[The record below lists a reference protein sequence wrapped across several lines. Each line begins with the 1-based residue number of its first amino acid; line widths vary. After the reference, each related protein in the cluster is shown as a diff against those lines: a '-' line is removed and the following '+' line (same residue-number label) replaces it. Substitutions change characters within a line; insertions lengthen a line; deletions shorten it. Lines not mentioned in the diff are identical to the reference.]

1 MKITKTQLREIIR
14 EEIHS
19 LKEAVKDP
27 KLKVGQKIRF
37 DKANKVFTL
46 KKITHGNVGIPEDPA
61 GTSYMFVGP
70 GNAKEYFTK
79 KTWNNAVKKGW
90 LKKESINEGKW
101 AVQHKKN
108 KRYLS
113 SKSLQDKT
121 PHEFKSEKEA
131 QNMLVGIDWRFR
143 GNYKVVKLKESISEG
158 SLDWEKDFK
167 EYNKKELKV
176 IQKFISMNDRGI
188 EGVIKMSKKKDFKPF
203 IQKLAKKGLG
213 ESINEGGQGVL
224 DKDQADVLQ
233 AIVMMNK
240 KKSPKAILKI
250 AMKDRMLAKIPK
262 QKLAK
267 YIEED
272 LMMLNYM

>member
-1 MKITKTQLREIIR
+1 MKLTKTQLRQIIR
-14 EEIHS
+14 EEIQS

-79 KTWNNAVKKGW
+79 KTWNSAVKKGW
-90 LKKESINEGKW
+90 LKK
-101 AVQHKKN
+101 
-108 KRYLS
+108 
-113 SKSLQDKT
+113 
-121 PHEFKSEKEA
+121 
-131 QNMLVGIDWRFR
+131 
-143 GNYKVVKLKESISEG
+143 
-158 SLDWEKDFK
+158 
-167 EYNKKELKV
+167 
-176 IQKFISMNDRGI
+176 
-188 EGVIKMSKKKDFKPF
+188 
-203 IQKLAKKGLG
+203 